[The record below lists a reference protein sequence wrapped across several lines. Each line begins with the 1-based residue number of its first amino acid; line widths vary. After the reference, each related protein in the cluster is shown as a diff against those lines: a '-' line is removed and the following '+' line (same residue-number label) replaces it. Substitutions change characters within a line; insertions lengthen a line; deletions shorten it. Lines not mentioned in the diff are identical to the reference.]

1 MMAADTKA
9 RAPARPGEFE
19 LIARYFAPLSG
30 EGSFGLADDAAL
42 VVVTPGKS
50 LAMTQDAIA
59 AGVHFFPDD
68 PPRTIAMKALR
79 VNLSDLA
86 AKGAVP
92 RAFSLALGLH
102 PDWTEAW
109 IAAFAEGLAEDCRK
123 HDLLLSGGDTFRV
136 AGGPVISITA
146 WGELDAADYASRL
159 SARPGDRLFV
169 TGTIG
174 DGALGLKV
182 RLGEEPYC
190 RLAGAGDL
198 LARYL
203 VPEPPV
209 EFAEIIAR
217 FAAASMD
224 ISDGFAGDLEKMA
237 RASGVDLE
245 IDGTAIPFSS
255 AVMEALSIPGAMHAA
270 ISGGDDYQIAFT
282 VPQWDCE
289 EFLRAAVASGTRVAC
304 VGTAVEGAGNV
315 RISGKAG
322 EGLSHGRTSYAH
334 F

>member
-1 MMAADTKA
+1 MATDIEP

-30 EGSFGLADDAAL
+30 KGSFGLLDDAAL
-42 VVVTPGKS
+42 VKVTPGKA
-50 LAMTQDAIA
+50 LAVTQDAIA
-59 AGVHFFPDD
+59 AGVHFLSDD
-68 PPRTIAMKALR
+68 PPGTIAKKALR

-92 RAFSLALGLH
+92 MAFSLALGLH

-123 HDLLLSGGDTFRV
+123 HGLLLSGGDTFK
-136 AGGPVISITA
+136 ATGGPVISITA
-146 WGELDAADYASRL
+146 WGEMEAADYASRL
-159 SARPGDRLFV
+159 SARAGDALYV

-182 RLGEEPYC
+182 RLGEKPYSD
-190 RLAGAGDL
+190 LAGAANL

-209 EFAEIIAR
+209 AFAPVIAR
-217 FAAASMD
+217 FASGSMD
-224 ISDGFAGDLEKMA
+224 ISDGFAGDVEKMA
-237 RASGVDLE
+237 RASGVDFE
-245 IDGTAIPFSS
+245 IDGSAIPFSH
-255 AVMEALSIPGAMHAA
+255 AVREALAIPGALRSALA
-270 ISGGDDYQIAFT
+270 GGDDYQIAFT
-282 VPQWDCE
+282 VAQQE
-289 EFLRAAVASGTRVAC
+289 REIFEKAADASGINVSRI
-304 VGTAVEGAGNV
+304 GLAVEGAGAV
-315 RISGKAG
+315 RISGEAG
-322 EGLSHGRTSYAH
+322 RILAAGHNSYAH